1 MTPQPAPEANAA
13 TPPAS
18 GMVLL
23 IDDQQFVGEAM
34 RRLLADADDLAFHF
48 CADPLEAI
56 ETANEIAPTVI
67 LLDLVMPNADGLELL
82 RRFRANE
89 STAETPIVVLSTKED
104 ARVKRDAFANGA
116 SDYIVKLPDRV
127 ELLARV
133 RYHSGAC
140 LNQRRRSQ
148 IAAALRASQRALA
161 ERVSQ
166 LQAAL
171 EEIELLQQAKADFY
185 SIVTHDLRN
194 PAGNVRVATKML
206 LEGKAEPLMPKQR
219 RFVEIASTAA
229 EKLMR
234 LITDY
239 LDFAKIDAGY
249 LHLNRQQT
257 DLVTVTR
264 LAASTAVLQAGVKNL
279 RLRVD
284 VPAAGVMADADGVKL
299 EQALENLLSNAIKY
313 TDEGTVTLTLHA
325 SDERARL
332 TVTDTGAGIDPEL
345 IPTLFAKYHR
355 LNGDATRAAPG
366 TGLGLLI
373 AKEIVEAHGGHITA
387 KSTGVSGEGTTF
399 VIDIPRA
406 APVAA
411 VESAHALMAE
421 Q

>member
-1 MTPQPAPEANAA
+1 
-13 TPPAS
+13 
-18 GMVLL
+18 MVLL

-34 RRLLADADDLAFHF
+34 RRLLSDADDLAFHF
-48 CADPLEAI
+48 CIDPLEAI

-67 LLDLVMPNADGLELL
+67 LLDLVMPGADGLELL

-89 STAETPIVVLSTKED
+89 ATAETPIVVLSTKED

-166 LQAAL
+166 LQSAL

-194 PAGNVRVATKML
+194 PAGNIRVATKML

-219 RFVEIASTAA
+219 QFVEIASGAA

-249 LHLNRQQT
+249 LHLDREST
-257 DLVTVTR
+257 DLVVVAR
-264 LAASTAVLQAGVKNL
+264 RAAESAELQAGVKNL
-279 RLRVD
+279 RLRVHVPVVGVIAD
-284 VPAAGVMADADGVKL
+284 VDGGKL
-299 EQALENLLSNAIKY
+299 EQTLENLLSNAIKY
-313 TDEGTVTLTLHA
+313 TADAGTITLLLE
-325 SDERARL
+325 SDDERARF
-332 TVTDTGAGIDPEL
+332 TVTDTGAGINPKL

-355 LNGDATRAAPG
+355 LSGNATRAAAG

-373 AKEIVEAHGGHITA
+373 AKEIVEAHGGRISVV
-387 KSTGVSGEGTTF
+387 STGVPGEGSSF
-399 VIDIPRA
+399 VVDIPRA
-406 APVAA
+406 APLSR
-411 VESAHALMAE
+411 VESQQALIAG
-421 Q
+421 

>member
-1 MTPQPAPEANAA
+1 
-13 TPPAS
+13 
-18 GMVLL
+18 MVLL
-23 IDDQQFVGEAM
+23 VDDQQFVGEAV
-34 RRLLADADDLAFHF
+34 RRLLVEADDLAFHF
-48 CADPLEAI
+48 CDDALEAVH
-56 ETANEIAPTVI
+56 TANEISPTVI

-82 RRFRANE
+82 RRFRSNE
-89 STAETPIVVLSTKED
+89 STKETPIVVLSTKED

-127 ELLARV
+127 ELLARL

-148 IAAALRASQRALA
+148 IANALRASQRALA
-161 ERVSQ
+161 ERVSE

-206 LEGKAEPLMPKQR
+206 LEGKAEPLLPKQR
-219 RFVEIASTAA
+219 QFVEIASGAA

-239 LDFAKIDAGY
+239 LDFAKIDGGY
-249 LHLNRQQT
+249 LRLDRQPT
-257 DLVTVTR
+257 DL
-264 LAASTAVLQAGVKNL
+264 AAVVRRAAANAELPIEVKQQHL
-279 RLRVD
+279 LVHLPRTSV
-284 VPAAGVMADADGVKL
+284 VADADGAKL
-299 EQALENLLSNAIKY
+299 EQSLENLLSNAIKY
-313 TDEGTVTLTLHA
+313 TADEGTITLSLEA
-325 SDERARL
+325 DGERARF
-332 TVTDTGAGIDPEL
+332 TVRDTGAGIDPVL

-355 LNGDATRAAPG
+355 LNGNATRAATG

-373 AKEIVEAHGGHITA
+373 AKEIVEAHGGRITVA
-387 KSTGVSGEGTTF
+387 STGVAGEGTSF

-406 APVAA
+406 APLSRL
-411 VESAHALMAE
+411 EETTGLSRG
-421 Q
+421 

>member
-1 MTPQPAPEANAA
+1 MSAPHVSDENAA
-13 TPPAS
+13 SAPAS

-48 CADPLEAI
+48 CVNPAEAI
-56 ETANEIAPTVI
+56 ARANEIAPTVI

-82 RRFRANE
+82 RRLRSNE

-104 ARVKRDAFANGA
+104 ARIKRDAFANGA

-140 LNQRRRSQ
+140 LNQRRRNQ
-148 IAAALRASQRALA
+148 IASALRASQRALA

-206 LEGKAEPLMPKQR
+206 LEGKAEPLLPKQR
-219 RFVEIASTAA
+219 QFVEIASSAS

-234 LITDY
+234 LINDY

-249 LHLNRQQT
+249 LHLDREPT
-257 DLVTVTR
+257 DLVVVAR
-264 LAASTAVLQAGVKNL
+264 RAVATAELQASVRNL
-279 RLRVD
+279 ELRVD
-284 VPAAGVMADADGVKL
+284 LPAGALVIDADGSKL
-299 EQALENLLSNAIKY
+299 EQTLENLLSNAIKY
-313 TDEGTVTLTLHA
+313 TAEGGRITLSLRSDDEHA
-325 SDERARL
+325 RFVVS
-332 TVTDTGAGIDPEL
+332 DTGAGIDPSA
-345 IPTLFAKYHR
+345 IPTLFAKYQR
-355 LNGDATRAAPG
+355 LSSDATRAAQG

-373 AKEIVEAHGGHITA
+373 VKEIVEAHGGHITVC
-387 KSTGVSGEGTTF
+387 STGVPGEGSSF
-399 VIDIPRA
+399 VVEIPRV
-406 APVAA
+406 APPVL
-411 VESAHALMAE
+411 VEDAHTAMAG
-421 Q
+421 

>member
-1 MTPQPAPEANAA
+1 
-13 TPPAS
+13 
-18 GMVLL
+18 
-23 IDDQQFVGEAM
+23 
-34 RRLLADADDLAFHF
+34 
-48 CADPLEAI
+48 
-56 ETANEIAPTVI
+56 
-67 LLDLVMPNADGLELL
+67 
-82 RRFRANE
+82 
-89 STAETPIVVLSTKED
+89 
-104 ARVKRDAFANGA
+104 VKRDAFADGA

-140 LNQRRRSQ
+140 LNQRRRNQ

-219 RFVEIASTAA
+219 QFVEIASSAG

-234 LITDY
+234 LINDY

-249 LHLNRQQT
+249 LHLDREPT
-257 DLVTVTR
+257 DLVMVTR
-264 LAASTAVLQAGVKNL
+264 RAAANAELQAGVKNL
-279 RLRVD
+279 LLRVD
-284 VPAAGVMADADGVKL
+284 APATAVLADADGVKL

-313 TDEGTVTLTLHA
+313 TEKGTITLSLHA
-325 SDERARL
+325 DDDRARF
-332 TVTDTGAGIDPEL
+332 TVTDTGAGISPSL

-355 LNGDATRAAPG
+355 LDGDATRAAPG

-373 AKEIVEAHGGHITA
+373 AKEIVEGHGGHISVF
-387 KSTGVSGEGTTF
+387 STGVAGEGTSF
-399 VIDIPRA
+399 VVDIPRV
-406 APVAA
+406 APLPLAENA
-411 VESAHALMAE
+411 QALIAG
-421 Q
+421 

>member
-1 MTPQPAPEANAA
+1 MIPEQPSDASAA
-13 TPPAS
+13 TTSAS

-48 CADPLEAI
+48 CVDPLEAI
-56 ETANEIAPTVI
+56 DTANEIAPTVI
-67 LLDLVMPNADGLELL
+67 LLDLVMPDADGLEML

-89 STAETPIVVLSTKED
+89 ATAETPIVVLSTKED

-133 RYHSGAC
+133 RYHSDAC

-171 EEIELLQQAKADFY
+171 EEIELLQQAKSDFY
-185 SIVTHDLRN
+185 SMVTHDLRN

-206 LEGKAEPLMPKQR
+206 LEGKAEPLQPKQR
-219 RFVEIASTAA
+219 QFVEIASVAG

-249 LHLNRQQT
+249 LQLSRERT
-257 DLVTVTR
+257 DLVPVVR
-264 LAASTAVLQAGVKNL
+264 RAAANAMLQASVKNIKL
-279 RLRVD
+279 SVD
-284 VPAAGVMADADGVKL
+284 VPQSAVMADADGVKL
-299 EQALENLLSNAIKY
+299 EQALENLLSNAVKY
-313 TDEGTVTLTLHA
+313 TDAGAITLSLCA
-325 SDERARL
+325 DEERARL

-355 LNGDATRAAPG
+355 LSGDATRAASG

-373 AKEIVEAHGGHITA
+373 AKEIVEAHSGRIIV
-387 KSTGVSGEGTTF
+387 KSTGVSGEGTSF
-399 VIDIPRA
+399 VIDIPRV
-406 APVAA
+406 APVSPAEA
-411 VESAHALMAE
+411 EHALLAG
-421 Q
+421 